1 MLLFFVI
8 LLHLKHQKLQVAQ
21 KYWDKLLVRKLLEL
35 KNLLKKLGYQPTDLI
50 KIANDVNGQDYFT
63 RKAAYDIL
71 VKQGKID
78 VVFNIPRPAN
88 RVAKVA
94 EPTTF
99 EQYIR
104 KMQESGRS
112 VDPMLTGAAGDRAAQ
127 RATGALP
134 AEELVGGTPKV
145 TRPTSDPTGSRIPSK
160 LKKLPATPF
169 QFLRGAASRNIFKG
183 LLGPIIGGVLDFY

>member
-1 MLLFFVI
+1 MMLM
-8 LLHLKHQKLQVAQ
+8 
-21 KYWDKLLVRKLLEL
+21 
-35 KNLLKKLGYQPTDLI
+35 G
-50 KIANDVNGQDYFT
+50 KIIFP

-71 VKQGKID
+71 VKQGKAD
-78 VVFNIPRPAN
+78 RVFNIPRPAN

-127 RATGALP
+127 RA
-134 AEELVGGTPKV
+134 
-145 TRPTSDPTGSRIPSK
+145 
-160 LKKLPATPF
+160 
-169 QFLRGAASRNIFKG
+169 
-183 LLGPIIGGVLDFY
+183 